1 MGYELHIVRKN
12 DWNNFDE
19 ESDITLNEW
28 LSYINNDSELEPTNS
43 SDIKA
48 GEEQFFNNKPG
59 YCEWN
64 AHSIYKETNA
74 RPWFAY
80 WQGGI
85 STKNPDD
92 ETVLKMLAIAE
103 KLNAR
108 VQGDDGEF
116 YEEDDISKIINSDNS
131 QLSDRISTKKTAW
144 WKFW

>member
-12 DWNNFDE
+12 DWNNLDE
-19 ESDITLNEW
+19 ESNITLNEW
-28 LSYINNDSELEPTNS
+28 LSYTNNDSELEPTNS
-43 SDIKA
+43 GNIKA
-48 GEEQFFNNKPG
+48 GEEQFFHNKPG

-80 WQGGI
+80 WKGHI
-85 STKNPDD
+85 STKNPDN
-92 ETVLKMLAIAE
+92 ETVLKMLTIAE
-103 KLNAR
+103 KLNAK

-116 YEEDDISKIINSDNS
+116 YEEDDMLKIVNSDNS
-131 QLSDRISTKKTAW
+131 QLPDRTTTKKKAW